1 MQIPLIEPTS
11 TRYIHVNPVTNR
23 VHLLVPFVGGQDVST
38 DNTCRS
44 KTELNAFFGGGG
56 VSELEA
62 YKSVLEFHLS
72 LLEEGDERRRTKEE
86 RLVQINT
93 YLEAVISMRDGYL
106 DAVTALLSKPSNLYS
121 MQLRP
126 REQDSFSR
134 VVNPVFTINRDNHA
148 MTGTPSSPLYNAMHE
163 AFPELILGKP
173 APRKQLVNSTLNALP
188 QNASFE
194 DIQRVLTEKCQTLFG
209 TPVDFQHYIT
219 RTPGRASENQT
230 VDKAHVDTL
239 MGFGDDATADEYIDA
254 LLGVCASS
262 LWTTLTGSP
271 FYLSTYTTRPE
282 QAERLSMMTQFYLGV
297 LNIHCRAKGKSRKNF
312 GQILDNNAA
321 LSQALVDTVS
331 SALTHGH
338 DVEHA
343 IITFVN
349 AHKKATEFNLSDDLS
364 PADKEAIQAKFE
376 MTYRTV
382 TATKEN
388 PHMDDFMILDTEA
401 RGERDIFFTQKGLIC
416 TDFANMAPTTGP
428 NQGYFTEIRE
438 EASTHPEVMRPQDE
452 PVNTVDIEPEALMDK
467 LGDVQWDRLP
477 KEVADACRALP
488 AFQLRQFPD
497 DVAKGQQDEAEA
509 ILQASDDKQTL
520 LTTRAKF
527 TDYSG
532 RTFNCTAYEYAYWAK
547 DTHMRRMLESH
558 MDDETKTQLLE
569 RVNEMEHTGLAYQQ
583 HGVSYQNPHYDMSF
597 VLKNL
602 NLDEFRQLQ
611 TMVGQNITKINNAT
625 ADNYATLAFT
635 ATEYEQLKKELAPQ
649 TSVWNWILSCLGS
662 FQCLSYLTYPAFF
675 IASFF
680 ITSSAKSIGNKL
692 QKDFDFHS
700 LITALETYVNTYATR
715 WGYHELEMVWLE
727 VGKAQRDVP
736 AHIAHEYC
744 RGDRSFDPRP
754 EFNEDTLPRVLTFY
768 NSVTAVKSWF
778 PLTSSSSGL
787 GFDFGLLR
795 RARGGS
801 AAGAAGWAAGAAA
814 PTLDLAA
821 VSHLDEVRTADLTQ
835 SRENLTLIGREPGL
849 GLHG

>member
-497 DVAKGQQDEAEA
+497 DVAKGKQDEAEA
-509 ILQASDDKQTL
+509 ILQACDDKQTL

-602 NLDEFRQLQ
+602 NFDEFRQLQ
-611 TMVGQNITKINNAT
+611 TMVGQKIAKINNAT
-625 ADNYATLAFT
+625 ADNYQTLPFT
-635 ATEYEQLKKELAPQ
+635 ATEYEQLKKALDHNKQ
-649 TSVWNWILSCLGS
+649 
-662 FQCLSYLTYPAFF
+662 YRLT
-675 IASFF
+675 SFF
-680 ITSSAKSIGNKL
+680 YTSPANAVANKL
-692 QKDFDFHS
+692 QFDFKS
-700 LITALETYVNTYATR
+700 LITALDTHVTNFDR
-715 WGYHELEMVWLE
+715 WDYHQRNEAWLN

-754 EFNEDTLPRVLTFY
+754 EFNEEALPRCFTFDNY
-768 NSVTAVKSWF
+768 VTNVRAWF
-778 PLTSSSSGL
+778 PLASSSSGL

-795 RARGGS
+795 GGGTS
-801 AAGAAGWAAGAAA
+801 GAAWRRGVGWGGVDGA
-814 PTLDLAA
+814 DLAA

-835 SRENLTLIGREPGL
+835 SREILEMASPNHGL
-849 GLHG
+849 RLS

>member
-72 LLEEGDERRRTKEE
+72 LLEEGDERHNTKEE

-173 APRKQLVNSTLNALP
+173 DPRKQLVNSTLNALP

-625 ADNYATLAFT
+625 ADNYQTLPFT
-635 ATEYEQLKKELAPQ
+635 ATEYEQLKKALDHHKQ
-649 TSVWNWILSCLGS
+649 
-662 FQCLSYLTYPAFF
+662 YRLT
-675 IASFF
+675 SFF
-680 ITSSAKSIGNKL
+680 YTSPANAVANKL
-692 QKDFDFHS
+692 QFDFKS
-700 LITALETYVNTYATR
+700 LITALDTYVTNYDR
-715 WGYHELEMVWLE
+715 WDYHQGDEAWLN
-727 VGKAQRDVP
+727 VGKAQREVP

-768 NSVTAVKSWF
+768 NYVTAVKSWF

>member
-72 LLEEGDERRRTKEE
+72 LLEEGDERHNTKEE

-452 PVNTVDIEPEALMDK
+452 PVITVDIEPEALMDK

-602 NLDEFRQLQ
+602 NFDEFRQLQ

-625 ADNYATLAFT
+625 ADNYQTLPFT
-635 ATEYEQLKKELAPQ
+635 ATEYEQLKKALDHNKQ
-649 TSVWNWILSCLGS
+649 
-662 FQCLSYLTYPAFF
+662 YRLT
-675 IASFF
+675 SFF
-680 ITSSAKSIGNKL
+680 YTSPANAVANKL
-692 QKDFDFHS
+692 QFDFKS
-700 LITALETYVNTYATR
+700 LITALDTYVTNYDR
-715 WGYHELEMVWLE
+715 WDYHQRDEAWLN
-727 VGKAQRDVP
+727 VGKAQREVP

-768 NSVTAVKSWF
+768 NYVTAVKSWF

-795 RARGGS
+795 CQWGGPDGS
-801 AAGAAGWAAGAAA
+801 AVGGERRGA
-814 PTLDLAA
+814 DLAA

>member
-1 MQIPLIEPTS
+1 MIIPLIEPTLP
-11 TRYIHVNPVTNR
+11 RYIHVNPTTNR
-23 VHLLVPFVGGQDVST
+23 VHLLVPFVGGQDIST

-44 KTELNAFFGGGG
+44 TAELNAFFGGGG
-56 VSELEA
+56 FNELES

-72 LLEEGDERRRTKEE
+72 LLEAGDARRVIKEE
-86 RLVQINT
+86 RLAQINI
-93 YLEAVISMRDGYL
+93 YLESVRSIGGNYQATVN
-106 DAVTALLSKPSNLYS
+106 ALLDKPSNLYS
-121 MQLRP
+121 IHLRP
-126 REQDSFSR
+126 RAQDNYGN
-134 VVNPVFTINRDNHA
+134 VVNPVFTINRSNDSSGA
-148 MTGTPSSPLYNAMHE
+148 PLSPLYNAMHE
-163 AFPELILGKP
+163 VFPRLTLGKP
-173 APRKQLVNSTLNALP
+173 DPRTALVNATLSALP

-194 DIQRVLTEKCQTLFG
+194 DIQRVLTEQCQALFG
-209 TPVDFQHYIT
+209 TPVDFQHYIKHT
-219 RTPGRASENQT
+219 RGEPSENQT
-230 VDKAHVDTL
+230 VDKAHINAL
-239 MGFGDDATADEYIDA
+239 MGFGDDTTSNEYIAA
-254 LLGVCASS
+254 LLGTCAPNLSS
-262 LWTTLTGSP
+262 LYTGSP
-271 FYLSTYTTRPE
+271 FYLGTYANRAE
-282 QAERLSMMTQFYLGV
+282 QAERLSIMTQFYLAI
-297 LNIHCRAKGKSRKNF
+297 LNIHCRAQGISNKNF
-312 GQILDNNAA
+312 GEILDNNAA
-321 LSQALVDTVS
+321 LSQTLVDTVS
-331 SALTHGH
+331 HALTHGG
-338 DVEHA
+338 DVEHT
-343 IITFVN
+343 IITFMN
-349 AHKKATEFNLSDDLS
+349 AHKNTFKLPRDLN
-364 PADKEAIQAKFE
+364 PADKDAIQTKFE
-376 MTYRTV
+376 TTYSTV

-625 ADNYATLAFT
+625 ADNYQTLPFT
-635 ATEYEQLKKELAPQ
+635 ATEYEQLKKALDHHKQ
-649 TSVWNWILSCLGS
+649 
-662 FQCLSYLTYPAFF
+662 YRLT
-675 IASFF
+675 SFF
-680 ITSSAKSIGNKL
+680 YTSPANAIANKL
-692 QKDFDFHS
+692 KFDFKS
-700 LITALETYVNTYATR
+700 LITALNTYVTNYDS
-715 WGYHELEMVWLE
+715 WGYHQQLAAWLE

-736 AHIAHEYC
+736 VHIANEYC
-744 RGDRSFDPRP
+744 SPDRSFDPCP
-754 EFNEDTLPRVLTFY
+754 EFNEPALPRTRSFY
-768 NSVTAVKSWF
+768 NYVSNSLDSWF
-778 PLTSSSSGL
+778 PLTSSSSGA
-787 GFDFGLLR
+787 GFDFGLLL
-795 RARGGS
+795 GGGGG
-801 AAGAAGWAAGAAA
+801 AGVAGGGPLLADCLGASI
-814 PTLDLAA
+814 DLAA
-821 VSHLDEVRTADLTQ
+821 VSHLDEVRTAGLTQ
-835 SRENLTLIGREPGL
+835 SREILNVGAPRLGL
-849 GLHG
+849 GL